1 MALDLILGRS
11 RPSRGGGIGFVGR
24 SDGTGGG
31 EVIAY
36 SGDGHL
42 MTFAPTGAGKT
53 SGPVICN
60 ALTHP
65 GQLIVIDIK
74 GEIHEK
80 TAAARRAMGQE
91 VHVLDMRDG
100 KPLAGSL
107 NPLDLLSVSGTD
119 ISAMARGFAAELVER
134 AAEDRDRFWSDWSEI
149 MITGG
154 LAWLMADNPPEK
166 RTLSSL
172 FDLFMDEDVTYRLS
186 TLLDEKRVENKTAKS
201 AFAAFLQLS
210 AEVTRTSVM
219 ASVQAQLRLFDS
231 DMVRRLTDTS
241 SMDISKLVEGEPMTI
256 YIIVPPLRLNAY
268 RPLLRVWLSSLIL
281 AMTQRQ
287 SVPKE
292 RTLMLCD
299 EMGNLGR
306 VDALLMAA
314 TLMRSWGLTLW
325 TFWQS
330 TSQLQQYGA
339 QAATLI
345 DNAAVIQAFGVKNL
359 RTANDFVTIVGGIS
373 AEQILAMPSDEQV
386 LLIDGKAVRCR
397 QARYYN
403 DDLFMNHRWT
413 GSARDARE

>member
-11 RPSRGGGIGFVGR
+11 GANRGGGIGFVERGKAT
-24 SDGTGGG
+24 DGGK
-31 EVIAY
+31 VIAY

-60 ALTHP
+60 ALTHR

-91 VHVLDMRDG
+91 VHVLDMRD

-107 NPLDLLSVSGTD
+107 NPLDLLSISGTD
-119 ISAMARGFAAELVER
+119 FGAMARGFAAELVER
-134 AAEDRDRFWSDWSEI
+134 SADERDRFWSDWSEI

-154 LAWLMADNPPEK
+154 LAWLMADNTPEK

-172 FDLFMDEDVTYRLS
+172 FDLYMDDDVPYRLAMM
-186 TLLDEKRVENKTAKS
+186 LDEKRVENKTAKS
-201 AFAAFLQLS
+201 AFTAFLQLS
-210 AEVTRTSVM
+210 ADVTRTSVM
-219 ASVQAQLRLFDS
+219 ASVQAHLRLFDS

-241 SMDISKLVEGEPMTI
+241 SMDVAKLVAGEPMTI

-287 SVPKE
+287 SVPPE

-306 VDALLMAA
+306 VDALLTAA

-359 RTANDFVTIVGGIS
+359 RTANDFVNIVGGIS

-403 DDLFMNHRWT
+403 DALFMNNRA
-413 GSARDARE
+413 SVAARDARE